1 MPRKAAVLTLKSLGK
16 PKECSPQ
23 RGRKS
28 AASVAGCQTAQ
39 YVAIPLTHH
48 TEWVRRKVKSHN
60 IKHYAQITVSV
71 NLKTLC
77 FLENISR
84 TQPSIFRYLRKKSHQ
99 NCILC
104 NKQKHLLVPSHARN
118 TIWGLN
124 SFFTNSYKS
133 TQSSSSTWQRAT
145 ASSHY
150 LELCTA
156 L

>member
-39 YVAIPLTHH
+39 YVAIQLTYH

-60 IKHYAQITVSV
+60 MKRYAQITVTV

-77 FLENISR
+77 FSENISR
-84 TQPSIFRYLRKKSHQ
+84 TQPSIFRYLSKK
-99 NCILC
+99 
-104 NKQKHLLVPSHARN
+104 KKKT
-118 TIWGLN
+118 TIKTAFYAA
-124 SFFTNSYKS
+124 SKS
-133 TQSSSSTWQRAT
+133 TSRFHLMPEIPFEVWILSSQIPTSLLRVHLQLGKEQQQAVTT
-145 ASSHY
+145 
-150 LELCTA
+150 
-156 L
+156 